1 MRGAATKR
9 RLCISAA
16 ISTITA
22 FILLCSTGC
31 NNTQYVYVNGA
42 RCVGADGH
50 PIELTNNPNA
60 HNPTFEQLLGFII
73 CDETDTYEY
82 LEESHSPESKRAY
95 TCADFAEDLHN
106 NAEAAGIR
114 AAWVA
119 IELEGKDEGHV
130 CNAFETR
137 DRGLVYIDCTGG
149 VKDAGRITKQVTT
162 DTEPQLS
169 QEKSWDTIAYVEIG
183 KEYGRIHIDHA
194 ESTSYG
200 YFEDYIKRIH
210 ELETMLDE
218 YNKEIEMYNYEVLS
232 NIYIKGSEEEKR
244 IKAWADELRAKGQE
258 LKKLLGGTS
267 LSYYELIGVVE
278 DIHINW

>member
-1 MRGAATKR
+1 MRRATTKR
-9 RLCISAA
+9 SLCISAA

-22 FILLCSTGC
+22 FILLCSSGC

-42 RCVGADGH
+42 KCVGADGH

-60 HNPTFEQLLGFII
+60 RNPTFQQLMGFIM

-82 LEESHSPESKRAY
+82 LEKSYSPESKRAY
-95 TCADFAEDLHN
+95 TCADFAENVHN

-119 IELEGKDEGHV
+119 IVLKGKDKGHV

-137 DRGLVYIDCTGG
+137 DIGLVYIDCTGG

-169 QEKSWDTIAYVEIG
+169 QEKSWDTIAYVDIG
-183 KEYGRIHIDHA
+183 KEYGRIHINHA
-194 ESTSYG
+194 ESISYG
-200 YFEDYIKRIH
+200 YFEEYIKRIH

-218 YNKEIEMYNYEVLS
+218 YNREIEMYNQEVMS
-232 NIYIKGSEEEKR
+232 NVYIKGSEEEKR
-244 IKAWADELRAKGQE
+244 IKAWADKLRAEGQE
-258 LKKLLGGTS
+258 LTKLLGGTT

-278 DIHINW
+278 DLHINW

>member
-1 MRGAATKR
+1 MRRATTKR
-9 RLCISAA
+9 SLCISAA

-22 FILLCSTGC
+22 LILLCSSGC

-42 RCVGADGH
+42 KCVGADGH

-60 HNPTFEQLLGFII
+60 RNPTFQQLMGFIM

-82 LEESHSPESKRAY
+82 LEESYPPESKRAY
-95 TCADFAEDLHN
+95 TCADFAEDVHN

-114 AAWVA
+114 AAWVS

-183 KEYGRIHIDHA
+183 KEYGRIHINHA
-194 ESTSYG
+194 ESISYG
-200 YFEDYIKRIH
+200 YFEEYIKRIH

-218 YNKEIEMYNYEVLS
+218 YNREIEMYNQEVMS
-232 NIYIKGSEEEKR
+232 NVYIKGSEEEKR
-244 IKAWADELRAKGQE
+244 IKAWADKLRAEGQE
-258 LKKLLGGTS
+258 LTKLLGGTT

-278 DIHINW
+278 DTHINW

>member
-1 MRGAATKR
+1 MSRASTKR
-9 RLCISAA
+9 RLCIGVA
-16 ISTITA
+16 ISIVTA

-31 NNTQYVYVNGA
+31 DNTQHVYVNGA
-42 RCVGADGH
+42 KCVGADGH

-60 HNPTFEQLLGFII
+60 RNPTFRQLIGFII

-82 LEESHSPESKRAY
+82 LEESYSPESKRAY
-95 TCADFAEDLHN
+95 TCADFAEDVHN

-119 IELEGKDEGHV
+119 IGLEGKDEGHV

-149 VKDAGRITKQVTT
+149 VKEVVAVTQPVTT

-169 QEKSWDTIAYVEIG
+169 QEKSWDTIAYIEVG
-183 KEYGRIHIDHA
+183 KEYGRININYA
-194 ESTSYG
+194 ESTSYD
-200 YFEDYIKRIH
+200 YFEEYMKRIH

-218 YNKEIEMYNYEVLS
+218 YNREIELYNQEVSS
-232 NIYIKGSEEEKR
+232 NVYIKGSEEEKE
-244 IKAWADELRAKGQE
+244 INAWADKLRAEGQE
-258 LKKLLGGTS
+258 LTKLLGGTS
-267 LSYYELIGVVE
+267 LSYYELIGIVE
-278 DIHINW
+278 AIHINW